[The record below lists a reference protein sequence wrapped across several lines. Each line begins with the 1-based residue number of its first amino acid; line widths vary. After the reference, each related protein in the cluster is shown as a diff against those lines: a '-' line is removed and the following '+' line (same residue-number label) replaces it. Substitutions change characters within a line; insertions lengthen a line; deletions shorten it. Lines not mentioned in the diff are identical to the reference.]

1 MEGKKGESEGG
12 TEGGKER
19 GGGGRRQRMVRGGG
33 GEFFCRPNN
42 GVLFW
47 GLYFSACS
55 VVEEKVDCLAKAE

>member
-1 MEGKKGESEGG
+1 
-12 TEGGKER
+12 
-19 GGGGRRQRMVRGGG
+19 MVREGE